1 MSNTHAKSA
10 QSKPRATD
18 ISRAANHMKRVINIE
33 PSQSVRWFLI
43 VVPFALTVAA
53 YVIASDARLLSN
65 SEDKLLPSL
74 STLGDTIYR
83 LAFVPDPRTNQLL
96 LWTDT
101 FATLSRLLPALLIS
115 ITIGLVFGV
124 VIGLIPTTRAI
135 FGPFMD
141 VVSFVPPLS
150 LLPILLIALGLG
162 ETTKILLLVIGIT
175 PFLIR
180 TMAMRVGDLP
190 REQLIKAQ
198 SLGGSSWLIAQKIV
212 VPQLLPHL
220 VDAARLAIGPA
231 LLFLIAAEAI
241 ASEEG
246 LGYRIFLVRRYLA
259 MDVII
264 PYVIWITLLA
274 ILMDTALAML
284 QRVLFPWFQGA
295 R

>member
-1 MSNTHAKSA
+1 
-10 QSKPRATD
+10 
-18 ISRAANHMKRVINIE
+18 MKRVINIE
-33 PSQSVRWFLI
+33 PNQSLRWFLI
-43 VVPFALTVAA
+43 LVPFVATIVA
-53 YVIASDARLLSN
+53 YMLASDARLDAN
-65 SEDKLLPSL
+65 AQDKLLPSL
-74 STLGDTIYR
+74 STIGNTIYR
-83 LAFVPDPRTNQLL
+83 LAFVADPRTNQYL
-96 LWTDT
+96 LWVDT
-101 FATLSRLLPALLIS
+101 FASLSRLLPALVIS
-115 ITIGLVFGV
+115 VAIGLVVGV
-124 VIGLIPTTRAI
+124 VIGLVPTARAI

-141 VVSFVPPLS
+141 VISFVPPLS
-150 LLPILLIALGLG
+150 LLPILFIAMGLG

-198 SLGGSSWLIAQKIV
+198 SLGGSSWLIARKIV

-220 VDAARLAIGPA
+220 LDAARLSIGPA

-241 ASEEG
+241 ASEVG

-264 PYVIWITLLA
+264 PYVVWITFLA
-274 ILMDTALAML
+274 FVMDAALAML